1 MVCSHFHLFQFCLL
15 TVVERPV
22 DVLTPTKGGSKIS
35 TGLQAGLVWGKVLQV
50 DGPLN
55 VIVGGGAA
63 IPVSRLLPSLS
74 IVDAG
79 SPLPV
84 LLPDPHPNHFATK
97 ISV

>member
-1 MVCSHFHLFQFCLL
+1 MFAFSSIQILSLDCRRETRRCLN
-15 TVVERPV
+15 T
-22 DVLTPTKGGSKIS
+22 DQGGSKIS
-35 TGLQAGLVWGKVLQV
+35 TVLQAGLVWGKVLQV

-79 SPLPV
+79 SPPPPSYFPTPIQIISQPKS
-84 LLPDPHPNHFATK
+84 LLR
-97 ISV
+97 